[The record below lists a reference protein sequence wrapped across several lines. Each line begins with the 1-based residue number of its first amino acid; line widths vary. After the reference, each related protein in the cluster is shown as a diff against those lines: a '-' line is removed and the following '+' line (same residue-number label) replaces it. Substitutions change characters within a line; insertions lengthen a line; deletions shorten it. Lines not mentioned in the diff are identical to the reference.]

1 MSRVTIYQDSILK
14 SRDITLPTTVCLVKA
29 MVFPVVMYGCE
40 CWTVKKAERWRIDAF
55 ELWCWRRLLRV
66 PWTARRS
73 NQSIL
78 KEISPGR
85 SLEGMMLKM
94 KLQYFGHLMR
104 RVDSL
109 EKTLMLGGI
118 GGRRRRGR
126 QRMRWLDG
134 ITYSMDVSLS
144 ELQEL
149 VMDREAWHAA
159 IHGVAKS
166 QTRLSYWT
174 EYIVLEYHIIKLW
187 AVEKQGLCLINCSM
201 IIIQSYRHHSI

>member
-1 MSRVTIYQDSILK
+1 M
-14 SRDITLPTTVCLVKA
+14 
-29 MVFPVVMYGCE
+29 
-40 CWTVKKAERWRIDAF
+40 
-55 ELWCWRRLLRV
+55 RV

-78 KEISPGR
+78 KEISPGC
-85 SLEGMMLKM
+85 SLDGLMLKL
-94 KLQYFGHLMR
+94 KLQYFGHHMQ

-118 GGRRRRGR
+118 RGSRRREQ

-134 ITYSMDVSLS
+134 ITDLMDVSLS

-149 VMDREAWHAA
+149 VMDREAWRAA

-166 QTRLSYWT
+166 RTQLSD
-174 EYIVLEYHIIKLW
+174 
-187 AVEKQGLCLINCSM
+187 
-201 IIIQSYRHHSI
+201 